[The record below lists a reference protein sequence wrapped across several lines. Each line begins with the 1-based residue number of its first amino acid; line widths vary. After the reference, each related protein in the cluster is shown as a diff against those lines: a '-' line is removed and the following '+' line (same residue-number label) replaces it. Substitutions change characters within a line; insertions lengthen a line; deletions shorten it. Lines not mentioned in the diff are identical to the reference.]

1 MKLWCMVYN
10 MNEPWKHYAKRNKP
24 DTKGQIFSNST
35 HMKYLQQA
43 ISERQKVSKGE
54 LFFSL

>member
-1 MKLWCMVYN
+1 MVYN